1 MNRPGLLFLIRANL
15 RRRPFRN
22 AIVVICVAA
31 LTGLQAAAALI
42 DHAGRK
48 GIQLG
53 IERLGADLV
62 AVPRGLDEAITRS
75 YLDGRPVTFYM
86 DAGLER
92 RIAAFPFV
100 ARTSAQVFIRSLSG
114 AACCSAWNVMLIG
127 FEPESDFTVRPWLAG
142 DPRRRVGPGEAL
154 VGAALGMAAGETV
167 RFYGR
172 PFRVAGVLA
181 ATGMGLDSAVF
192 IPLSSAYAMARES
205 AAKAEAP
212 LTLAPGQ
219 ISAVAIALK
228 PPEQGGLPPYRAAYE
243 LETALPDISVLQPDD
258 LLVKTEHNLRR
269 ALQSLRAAS
278 YIVWPVTALLIGLVF
293 ALAANERR
301 REFGL
306 LRALGAERRFI
317 FRLIFLEA
325 MALAAAGAA
334 LGLALSTG
342 LVLGFSRLLAESLTA
357 PFARPGAVE
366 LFILLASAAALAL
379 ATGAA
384 AALYPAA
391 RAAGLDPYE
400 AIRGGDS

>member
-1 MNRPGLLFLIRANL
+1 
-15 RRRPFRN
+15 
-22 AIVVICVAA
+22 
-31 LTGLQAAAALI
+31 
-42 DHAGRK
+42 
-48 GIQLG
+48 
-53 IERLGADLV
+53 
-62 AVPRGLDEAITRS
+62 
-75 YLDGRPVTFYM
+75 
-86 DAGLER
+86 
-92 RIAAFPFV
+92 
-100 ARTSAQVFIRSLSG
+100 
-114 AACCSAWNVMLIG
+114 
-127 FEPESDFTVRPWLAG
+127 
-142 DPRRRVGPGEAL
+142 
-154 VGAALGMAAGETV
+154 
-167 RFYGR
+167 
-172 PFRVAGVLA
+172 
-181 ATGMGLDSAVF
+181 
-192 IPLSSAYAMARES
+192 
-205 AAKAEAP
+205 
-212 LTLAPGQ
+212 
-219 ISAVAIALK
+219 VAIALK
-228 PPEQGGLPPYRAAYE
+228 PPEQGGLPAYRAAYE

-269 ALQSLRAAS
+269 TLQSLRAAS

-342 LVLGFSRLLAESLTA
+342 LVLGFSRLLAESLAA
-357 PFARPGAVE
+357 PFARPGVVE

-400 AIRGGDS
+400 AIRGGES